1 MNQSRS
7 RICGNF
13 LATAASMLMAGAVG
27 CASNSG
33 PSKAQVPANTIAPSA
48 SSVRDLGNLTSR
60 SISAG
65 GDASAVDEKSLTGSA
80 TPRGFGDFGD
90 NGQPANGGTLTMD
103 QLGQMLQTIG
113 GNPQLQNN
121 VYIYSIKDSSGL
133 TYPLGVS
140 LSQDQKAIY
149 FVVPMF
155 TVDPQGWASQD
166 SLLKLLSANSS
177 ICPASFGIVDQKLF
191 LLLGIA
197 NMNVNQDILKQAI
210 SYVFDT
216 VHKTQP
222 LWGGWMQ
229 SGQGGQG
236 GNPGGGNPGGG
247 NPGGGN
253 TGGGNPFQ

>member
-1 MNQSRS
+1 
-7 RICGNF
+7 
-13 LATAASMLMAGAVG
+13 
-27 CASNSG
+27 
-33 PSKAQVPANTIAPSA
+33 
-48 SSVRDLGNLTSR
+48 LTSR
-60 SISAG
+60 SITNG
-65 GDASAVDEKSLTGSA
+65 GDASAVNEQSLTAGA
-80 TPRGFGDFGD
+80 APRGFDFGD
-90 NGQPANGGTLTMD
+90 NGQNAGGGTLTLE
-103 QLGQMLQTIG
+103 QLGQMLQSIG
-113 GNPQLQNN
+113 GNPQQQNGLY
-121 VYIYSIKDSSGL
+121 VYSVKDQSGL
-133 TYPLGVS
+133 TYPLGVT

-166 SLLKLLSANSS
+166 ALLKLLAANSS

-197 NMNVNQDILKQAI
+197 NTNVTQDVLKQAI

-229 SGQGGQG
+229 GSQS

-253 TGGGNPFQ
+253 PGGSNPFQ